1 MLREIATLILD
12 EGLGPP
18 WVRDV
23 NFFAGHI
30 PARNINDVKPPP
42 RIMAVLENA
51 SPATDMYLKDR
62 IDKPIQIWNRAKTY
76 FTARGDALEVYD
88 FLHFLDQVSGWFN
101 LPDLGEG
108 VYTVLVVQADA
119 KPTPIA
125 NPGDDGLYVFSTNY
139 TFKIMQE

>member
-1 MLREIATLILD
+1 MLKEIATFILN
-12 EGLGPP
+12 ESLGAP

-30 PARNINDVKPPP
+30 PIRNKNGVSPPE
-42 RIMAVLENA
+42 RIMAVLENT
-51 SPATDMYLKDR
+51 SPATDVYLKDK
-62 IDKPIQIWNRAKTY
+62 IDKPIQIWNRARTY
-76 FTARGDALEVYD
+76 FTAREDAFEMYD

-101 LPDLGEG
+101 LPDLGDG

-119 KPTPIA
+119 QPTPIA

-139 TFKIMQE
+139 TFKIMKD